1 MAKKDKK
8 GFRIPKEIGGIK
20 VPKEARRAGE
30 ALIEKASTPAGRQAI
45 ASGLAMAATA
55 AAAVAARQARE
66 HGCKNDQR
74 AAARDQATGADNAPG
89 ADAGAAG
96 APGTGGTT
104 VDPSRVVDALSD
116 AAGVF
121 MSSLFAK
128 QR

>member
-1 MAKKDKK
+1 
-8 GFRIPKEIGGIK
+8 
-20 VPKEARRAGE
+20 
-30 ALIEKASTPAGRQAI
+30 
-45 ASGLAMAATA
+45 MAATA

-74 AAARDQATGADNAPG
+74 AAAKDQATGADNAPG

-96 APGTGGTT
+96 APGTAGTT

>member
-74 AAARDQATGADNAPG
+74 AAATDQATGADNAPG

>member
-66 HGCKNDQR
+66 HGCNNDQR

-96 APGTGGTT
+96 APGTAGTT

>member
-1 MAKKDKK
+1 MATKDKK

-74 AAARDQATGADNAPG
+74 AAAKDQATGADNAPG

-96 APGTGGTT
+96 APGTAGTT

>member
-74 AAARDQATGADNAPG
+74 AAATDQATGADNAPG

-96 APGTGGTT
+96 APGTAGTT

>member
-96 APGTGGTT
+96 APGTAGTT

>member
-74 AAARDQATGADNAPG
+74 AAAKDQATGADNAPG

-96 APGTGGTT
+96 APGTAGTT